1 MLRFTIYLLFWS
13 ATVLSAQ
20 NTYTFPSLSPKATVT
35 QVVGNTTFEVSY
47 ERPSVR
53 GREIFGGLVPWNK
66 VWRTG
71 AAYCTKI
78 SFDQD
83 VLFGKQRVKAGKYSL
98 FTIPNPDE
106 WTVILNTDTTLYGSY
121 DYDLYKDVC
130 RFKVQPKNSSRFY
143 EAVTIDID
151 VVPNNA
157 HFYIAWADTQID
169 FPVET
174 STDAL
179 MDAFVEKEIL
189 TYRSKISDEYTA
201 VAEHWMFQGRNY
213 FAAIPLLEKAI
224 ELDPLSGWAHNVRID
239 LFEFLERYPEALEA
253 AKAAIKMTKERTD
266 IEEDDRKIRLQG
278 WEQDYQR
285 VKSKLEATK
294 K

>member
-1 MLRFTIYLLFWS
+1 MRTFIFCLLF
-13 ATVLSAQ
+13 LSTLLLPAQ
-20 NTYTFPSLSPKATVT
+20 EQYEFPSLSPKGTIT
-35 QVVGNTTFEVSY
+35 QVVGNTTFKVSY

-53 GREIFGGLVPWNK
+53 GRKIFGGLVPWNK

-83 VLFGKQRVKAGKYSL
+83 VIFGKQMVKAGKYSL

-130 RFKVQPKNSSRFY
+130 RFKVKPKHSSRFY

-157 HFYIAWADTQID
+157 HFYIAWANTQID

-179 MDAFVEKEIL
+179 VDEFVKTEIL
-189 TYRSKISDEYTA
+189 TYKSKIADEYTS
-201 VAEHWMFQGRNY
+201 VVGHWMFQGRNY

-224 ELDPLSGWAHNVRID
+224 ELDPYSGWAHRLRIE
-239 LFEFLERYPEALEA
+239 LFESLERYPEAWEA
-253 AKAAIKMTKERTD
+253 AKAVIKMTKERTD
-266 IEEDDRKIRLQG
+266 ITDIDRRERLESWQK
-278 WEQDYQR
+278 DYQR
-285 VKSKLEATK
+285 VVEKMNASKK
-294 K
+294 